1 VGLRRIA
8 SFRRKDAKVCSIHA
22 GPSPGRD
29 VSRVQLA
36 ALLVRSA
43 DCPTERLAS
52 I

>member
-8 SFRRKDAKVCSIHA
+8 SFRRKDA
-22 GPSPGRD
+22 SPGRD